1 MRLNYRPQF
10 IADVEEGAD
19 HLTEEA
25 GEKIAAE
32 WLAALKERLRLI
44 ARFPEVGRI
53 RRDLPQPNI
62 RTINLRKFTKFL
74 VFYRVEKGAVELLRV
89 KHGMMHL
96 PGLFAEE

>member
-1 MRLNYRPQF
+1 VRLNYRPQF

-53 RRDLPQPNI
+53 RRDQPNI